1 MQKIAKKL
9 KVLCDFL
16 HQVCPIWRSCIE
28 AFPIYLCTFV
38 VQNTPTMIKKIKPYM
53 MPIAITVG
61 AIFYNFFDSLSF
73 LTPYLIFTMLF
84 LTYCTLK
91 LNDIR
96 LSKLHVWMISIQ
108 MLGSLAVYF
117 ILAPFNV
124 ILAQG
129 AMICILA
136 PTGTAAP
143 VITGMLK
150 GDVAS
155 VTAYSLLSNM
165 SIALMAP
172 VIFSFIGS
180 YQSIPFIDSFSA
192 IAQKVMLL
200 LLTPFITAMLLRKVS
215 PRFTSVMAGISGV
228 SFYIW
233 SLALCVVTGRT
244 VGFILKQTN
253 ANHVI
258 EIMVAL
264 IAFVVCVAQ
273 FLGGRKIGSLYDKT
287 IVGGQGLGQK
297 NTILAIWMAQTYLN
311 PIASIAPG
319 AYVLWQNIIN
329 SYQVWLKRKTL

>member
-1 MQKIAKKL
+1 
-9 KVLCDFL
+9 
-16 HQVCPIWRSCIE
+16 
-28 AFPIYLCTFV
+28 
-38 VQNTPTMIKKIKPYM
+38 M

-61 AIFYNFFDSLSF
+61 AIFYQFFDTLSF
-73 LTPYLIFTMLF
+73 LTPYLIFSMLF

-96 LSKLHVWMISIQ
+96 LSGLHLWMIAIQ
-108 MLGSLAVYF
+108 MVGSLAIYF
-117 ILAPFNV
+117 ALAPFNV
-124 ILAQG
+124 IVAQG
-129 AMICILA
+129 AMICMLA

-172 VIFSFIGS
+172 VIFSFVGS
-180 YQSIPFIDSFSA
+180 YQTMPFVDSFLA
-192 IAQKVMLL
+192 IAQKVMFL
-200 LLTPFITAMLLRKVS
+200 LLTPFVTAMVLRKMS
-215 PRFTSVMAGISGV
+215 PRFTDIMAGISGV

-244 VGFILKQTN
+244 VGFILKQTD
-253 ANHVI
+253 ANYVV

-264 IAFVVCVAQ
+264 IAFVVCVVQ
-273 FLGGRKIGSLYDKT
+273 FLGGRKLGSLYEKT
-287 IVGGQGLGQK
+287 VVGGQGLGQK
-297 NTILAIWMAQTYLN
+297 NTILAVWMAQTYLN